1 MGTAMIACI
10 SGKELELIE
19 DEHVHPDDAVWVD
32 RVLDDLGVTRLPP
45 AVIEGG
51 LRVFTIRR

>member
-1 MGTAMIACI
+1 MGTAMIACTV
-10 SGKELELIE
+10 EEVELIE
-19 DEHVHPDDAVWVD
+19 DERVHPDDAAWVD
-32 RVLDDLGVTRLPP
+32 RVLDYLGIAALPP